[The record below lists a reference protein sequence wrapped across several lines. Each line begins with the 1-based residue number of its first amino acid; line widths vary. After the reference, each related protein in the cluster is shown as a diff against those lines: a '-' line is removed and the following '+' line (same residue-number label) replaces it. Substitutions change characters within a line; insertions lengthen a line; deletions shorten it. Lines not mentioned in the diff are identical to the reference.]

1 MKMTNPLMQ
10 NSLTGVQSAQ
20 QAPVGIPPALAAY
33 FATQQQAQQQ
43 GAAQPQAP
51 TDQSQ
56 LADYIRQLQ
65 DSGASN
71 EQIQNMVGQV
81 QSTGQLPDQ
90 AQPDTLQ
97 GGDGGDQIANS
108 TGNDTISGADSNST
122 IPQTFP
128 NVSGASQPQQ
138 SPLSQALNQ
147 MASGQPNINYDQVG
161 ASYPQAQPLL
171 QTSPL
176 DSFSRAAL
184 KNSNAGNAAS
194 VFQAIQA
201 GRQDQ
206 MNQQNAAIAQ
216 QNQQA
221 LGAYGS
227 QVGIAEHAGT
237 IAQEKARNDREAKYQ
252 DAEIAARKDET
263 QRKADAEKSTI
274 VTMADGSLGYID
286 SHHPEDG
293 VTPLSGTKG
302 KDGGLNKQNAA
313 LDLQINKQTGLLLGT
328 LDTKGNSIKDAPTI
342 DPTHFALVKAAIAKR
357 VQGGESPA
365 DAAVNLA
372 EEMGVKSPD
381 DLINQTTPSKF
392 LGMSYNSSTG
402 RKALPTNAETYLR
415 AQILNAAPQ
424 TSPNVNGAPAAAS
437 VPNVTPQTAPTV
449 TGTPSVATTAPSAAT
464 AITGAQGGGSAVD
477 NLVQQY
483 LRANPKATAA
493 QAAKARMLA
502 IQKVNG
508 Q

>member
-43 GAAQPQAP
+43 AAAQPQAP

-122 IPQTFP
+122 IPQTSP

-161 ASYPQAQPLL
+161 ASYPKAQPLL

-194 VFQAIQA
+194 VFQAVQA

-227 QVGIAEHAGT
+227 QVGIAEKAGNIQSNRAKT
-237 IAQEKARNDREAKYQ
+237 DQMADYRENQLDMAQSKLDEAIKNNASKEDIAQQRADIAQQRAD
-252 DAEIAARKDET
+252 IAASGGSKN
-263 QRKADAEKSTI
+263 KPLSADIQKQI
-274 VTMADGSLGYID
+274 SLG
-286 SHHPEDG
+286 
-293 VTPLSGTKG
+293 
-302 KDGGLNKQNAA
+302 
-313 LDLQINKQTGLLLGT
+313 LDQFLGT
-328 LDTKGNSIKDAPTI
+328 RDSKGNTLDPTKDI
-342 DPTHFALVKAAIAKR
+342 DPTQKNQILASAASYLQQNPNVGAQGAIGHVINDQLGGIKGIQDAK
-357 VQGGESPA
+357 SPLFGTNTPRMFP
-365 DAAVNLA
+365 DAAMQKITPQSA
-372 EEMGVKSPD
+372 PD
-381 DLINQTTPSKF
+381 VS
-392 LGMSYNSSTG
+392 
-402 RKALPTNAETYLR
+402 
-415 AQILNAAPQ
+415 
-424 TSPNVNGAPAAAS
+424 GAPAAAS

-449 TGTPSVATTAPSAAT
+449 TGTPSAAT

-483 LRANPKATAA
+483 LQANPNATAA